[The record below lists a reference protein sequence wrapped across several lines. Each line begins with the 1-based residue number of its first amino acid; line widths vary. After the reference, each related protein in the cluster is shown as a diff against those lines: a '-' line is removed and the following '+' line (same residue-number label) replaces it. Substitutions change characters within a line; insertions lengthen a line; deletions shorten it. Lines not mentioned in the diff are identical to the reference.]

1 MPVFP
6 DLDALS
12 EAAAARFAAE
22 AHLAVQTRGR
32 FVAALSG
39 GSSPKKLYARLA
51 QPPYLEGLPWEQI
64 HLLFGDER
72 FVDPNHPESNERM
85 ARETLT
91 EHVPLAGAYGMV
103 RGATPEDAA
112 DAYEALVRDLLGDEL
127 AIDLTLLG
135 MGPDGHTASLFPGQP
150 SVHERDR
157 LVIAAKANMGIPD
170 RITMTAPLL
179 NRSRLVLFLIG
190 GADKAEP
197 LQRVLEGSEDWDETP
212 TQSVARY
219 APNVEFF
226 LDEAAARLVADRSG
240 L

>member
-6 DLDALS
+6 NLDALS
-12 EAAAARFAAE
+12 EAVAARFAAE
-22 AHLAVQTRGR
+22 AKSAIAERGR

-51 QPPYLEGLPWEQI
+51 QPPYLEELDWEKI
-64 HLLFGDER
+64 HLVFGDER
-72 FVDPNHPESNERM
+72 FVPPTDPESNERM
-85 ARETLT
+85 AREALT
-91 EHVPLAGAYGMV
+91 DHVPLAGAYGMV
-103 RGATPEDAA
+103 RAETPEASA
-112 DAYEALVRDLLGDEL
+112 DAYEALIRDLLGEEL

-150 SVHERDR
+150 SVYEKDR
-157 LVIAAKANMGIPD
+157 LVIAAKANMGVPD

-179 NRSRLVLFLIG
+179 NGSRLVLFLIG

-197 LQRVLEGSEDWDETP
+197 LKRVVEGEENWDETP
-212 TQSVARY
+212 TQAIARH
-219 APNVEFF
+219 APRVEYF
-226 LDEAAARLVADRSG
+226 LDEAAAGDLK

>member
-12 EAAAARFAAE
+12 EAAAARFAAK
-22 AHLAVQTRGR
+22 AHDAVEKRGR

-39 GSSPKKLYARLA
+39 GSSPKNLYARLA

-64 HLLFGDER
+64 HLVFGDER
-72 FVDPNHPESNERM
+72 FVSPNDPESNERM
-85 ARETLT
+85 AREALT
-91 EHVPLAGAYGMV
+91 EKVPLAGAYGMV
-103 RGATPEDAA
+103 RAETPEASA
-112 DAYEALVRDLLGDEL
+112 EAYESLIRDLLGKDL

-150 SVHERDR
+150 SVHETER
-157 LVIAAKANMGIPD
+157 LVIAAKANMGVPD

-197 LQRVLEGSEDWDETP
+197 LKRVMEGEENWDETP
-212 TQSVARY
+212 TQAVARH
-219 APNVEFF
+219 APNVEYF
-226 LDEAAARLVADRSG
+226 LDEAAARLLA
-240 L
+240 

>member
-22 AHLAVQTRGR
+22 AKAAIAARGR

-39 GSSPKKLYARLA
+39 GSSPKKLYTRLA
-51 QPPYLEGLPWEQI
+51 QPPYLEELPWEQI

-72 FVDPNHPESNERM
+72 FVPPTDPDSNERM
-85 ARETLT
+85 AREALT
-91 EHVPLAGAYGMV
+91 DYVPLAGAYGMV
-103 RGATPEDAA
+103 RAGTPEASA
-112 DAYEALVRDLLGDEL
+112 DAYKALVRDLLGEDL

-150 SVHERDR
+150 SVHEKGR
-157 LVIAAKANMGIPD
+157 LVIAAKANMGVPD

-190 GADKAEP
+190 GADKAGP
-197 LQRVLEGSEDWDETP
+197 LRRVVEGEENWDETP
-212 TQSVARY
+212 TQSIARY
-219 APNVEFF
+219 APNVEYF
-226 LDEAAARLVADRSG
+226 LDAAAAGDLK